1 MNNHQLMPTHTV
13 LITDYAWPTLDQE
26 RAILEPLGVELLV
39 AQRGDEAELVQL
51 APQADAILTC
61 WQRVTPAV
69 LAAATKCVHVS
80 RYGVGLDNIAVDVA
94 TRLGMVVTNVP
105 DFCVEE
111 VSDHAMA
118 LILACARQ
126 VVAFHGAVSQGRW
139 DNRSQGALPRLR
151 GQTLGLIGFGNSA
164 RALLPKAKGFGLRVI
179 AYTPRLAPT
188 ALTAPEIA
196 TNDLNLLLR
205 ESDYISLHAP
215 LTAETKGMINA
226 VTLRQM
232 KPSAYLINTA
242 RGGLIDESALVSALH
257 EGTLA
262 GAALD
267 VLSQE
272 PPRDQP
278 LLGAPNT
285 ILTPHAAFY
294 SEASIAELAAKAA
307 RHVAQSLQGQVP
319 DNVVNRQVLGQA
331 HCRLGRL
338 G

>member
-1 MNNHQLMPTHTV
+1 MPTQTV
-13 LITDYAWPTLDQE
+13 LITDYAWPNLDQE
-26 RAILEPLGVELLV
+26 RAILAPLGVELLV

-69 LAAATKCVHVS
+69 LEAATKCVHVS

-111 VSDHAMA
+111 LSDHAMM
-118 LILACARQ
+118 LLLACARR
-126 VVAFHGAVSQGRW
+126 VVGFDNGVHQGTW
-139 DNRSQGALPRLR
+139 DNRSQGTLPRLR

-164 RALLPKAKGFGLRVI
+164 RALLPKAKGFGLRII
-179 AYTPRLAPT
+179 AYTPRLSPT
-188 ALTAPEIA
+188 ALTAPDIA
-196 TNDLNLLLR
+196 TNDLGLLLR

-215 LTAETKGMINA
+215 LTPESKGLINA
-226 VTLRQM
+226 TTLGQM
-232 KPSAYLINTA
+232 KSTAYLINTA
-242 RGGLIDESALVSALH
+242 RGGLIDESALTSALH
-257 EGTLA
+257 EGMIA

-272 PPRDQP
+272 PPPADHP
-278 LLGAPNT
+278 LLSAPNV

-294 SEASIAELAAKAA
+294 SGPAIAELAEKAA

-319 DNVVNRQVLGQA
+319 DHVVNRGVLTQA
-331 HCRLGRL
+331 HCRLGRR